1 MQSLFTEYLSSHQWK
16 QIKPMTFKNAKYACY
31 ELFFDTSNQVE
42 LYFKNK
48 RIDEKY
54 LANLEDLKKFL
65 IKNSFKL

>member
-1 MQSLFTEYLSSHQWK
+1 
-16 QIKPMTFKNAKYACY
+16 MTFKNAKYACY